1 MLNLQIKDLAVING
15 SGKQN
20 FLGHLCW
27 YTIYDVKVTR
37 QEMINKFTEAGMP
50 AKYLPNPISAV
61 DAFRRATAELEENRL
76 PSHDRFV
83 NYLVREVVCD
93 KNVVVRHLI
102 KEVVDAKNVRLE
114 YSKVAEIIF
123 RREDESI
130 KVIDYGAGGK
140 VANIESLYRE
150 YRNCYNGQHI
160 RRIVRTVL
168 ADMNPAAVRPSGGVY
183 FVPLQYEEGLFAL
196 EKLVKLLHG
205 EFFTMPVIDQEKSR
219 DMLYQKFKEQ
229 VRANIKQMTEMLKTG
244 ASKNEMVKIIDGSK
258 KMFGQIKEYEEL
270 LNRDLNDLK
279 AEVEILKG
287 QIVSLLEV
295 ASESSSS
302 TNVL

>member
-1 MLNLQIKDLAVING
+1 MLNLQIKDLAAVDGING
-15 SGKQN
+15 GNVKRN

-37 QEMINKFTEAGMP
+37 DEMIKKFAEAGMP

-76 PSHDRFV
+76 PSHDKFV

-93 KNVVVRHLI
+93 KNVVIRHLI

-130 KVIDYGAGGK
+130 KIIDYGANGK
-140 VANIESLYRE
+140 VANLESLYKE
-150 YRNCYNGQHI
+150 YRNSYNGQHI

-168 ADMNPAAVRPSGGVY
+168 ADMNPAAARPSGGVY
-183 FVPLQYEEGLFAL
+183 FIPLQYEEGLFAL
-196 EKLVKLLHG
+196 EKLVKLLQG

-229 VRANIKQMTEMLKTG
+229 IRENIKQMADILKAG
-244 ASKNEMVKIIDGSK
+244 ASKNETVKIINESK
-258 KMFGQIKEYEEL
+258 KMFEQIREYEEL

-279 AEVEILKG
+279 TEVEILKD
-287 QIVSLLEV
+287 QIVSLR
-295 ASESSSS
+295 SI
-302 TNVL
+302 NMI

>member
-76 PSHDRFV
+76 PSHDKDKFV
-83 NYLVREVVCD
+83 NYLVREVLCD

-102 KEVVDAKNVRLE
+102 KEMVDAKNVRLD

-123 RREDESI
+123 RRDDESI
-130 KVIDYGAGGK
+130 KVIDYGANEK
-140 VANIESLYRE
+140 VANVESLYQE

-160 RRIVRTVL
+160 RRMVRTVL

-183 FVPLQYEEGLFAL
+183 FVPLQYEESLFAL

-229 VRANIKQMTEMLKTG
+229 LRNNIQQMAEVLKTG
-244 ASKNEMVKIIDGSK
+244 ASKNEMVKIIDGAK
-258 KMFGQIKEYEEL
+258 KMFEQIKEYEEL

-279 AEVEILKG
+279 DEVEILKG
-287 QIVSLLEV
+287 QIVSLL
-295 ASESSSS
+295 AMA
-302 TNVL
+302 